1 MKINID
7 ISKEKNMYKKWL
19 ERKHAEIFSKWD
31 WNKSIRQNYDESRF
45 ADRLIVDL
53 FRKYFKLSDLKKKEE
68 LK

>member
-7 ISKEKNMYKKWL
+7 LSKEKNMYKNWL

-31 WNKSIRQNYDESRF
+31 LDKSIRRNYEESRF

-53 FRKYFKLSDLKKKEE
+53 YRNYFKLSDLKKKED
-68 LK
+68 